1 MLVIKNML
9 TACLICLTPALVA
22 AQTVVHGTVTDG
34 QSGVP
39 IAGALIATSDSAVTA
54 VSNEAGA
61 FSLSSLSPIASV
73 AVSKPGYAAVRIAV
87 NDAGRALRI
96 RLTPSTAVLAGV
108 TVIANASTPSVA
120 QLSEAD
126 LARSSGLSLENAVNN
141 MPGVFMQSRTP
152 WGGARITI
160 RGYYP
165 STGGNSPNAN
175 GLGYNVFINDIPVTD
190 ATGATILDDVD
201 YASLGTVEITKG
213 ATSSLY
219 GSQIGGTVRFATARP
234 PANKTGFSQQ
244 LLSGSNGLLR
254 SNSTFQT
261 SNSNSDLVVNYGHQ
275 SYNSF
280 RPHSA
285 SVKDFARAT
294 GDFTVSDAQS
304 LSTYFSYNRSFEE
317 LAGEIDS
324 ADYYARRPVSNAAYL
339 ANDSHIQ
346 ITSFVAGVTD
356 HYQFGENFSNRTTL
370 FGTGRSFSQ
379 PFAHGFTDANQ
390 FSVGAR
396 TAFGYSST
404 IGAVGVTG
412 TLGASLQRTN
422 ITSNGVF
429 IVPAPPYT
437 ERPTAQ
443 ENYATNAS
451 AFTEW
456 NLAFPES
463 FTVTA
468 GVSLNSN
475 RFAIRNMLK
484 NGQLFD
490 TTTAR
495 VRKFDAVVTP
505 RLSLSKGFGSTS
517 LYASV
522 SAGYTPPLLSTTI
535 SNTGALNLALKPERA
550 TQYEIGGQTS
560 LLDNR
565 FSAQVALFAVE
576 NTDKLVSQTA
586 NSVTFTTNAG
596 KQRDR
601 GAELAMGFAVIDNPT
616 EFVSLLRPWAAYTYT
631 DSRYIS
637 FRSDNNAT
645 ASTVDYSGNQVPRVP
660 RNMLSAGLDA
670 GSSTGLYANGTYRY
684 VGKVPVTLD
693 NSTYV
698 RSYDLLGARV
708 GYRRTVANHWDLD
721 AFAGGDNLTG
731 STNYSFLFVGPNYAG
746 LAQAKDG
753 GTGDGYII
761 PAPYNATFYTS
772 VRLTYSF

>member
-1 MLVIKNML
+1 MIKNL
-9 TACLICLTPALVA
+9 FAACLVCFAPGLVA

-39 IAGALIATSDSAVTA
+39 LAGAVVATTDSLAA
-54 VSNEAGA
+54 AASNDAGA
-61 FSLSSLSPIASV
+61 FSLSSSAPV
-73 AVSKPGYAAVRIAV
+73 AAVTVSKPGYTTVQVAVT
-87 NDAGRALRI
+87 DASRALRI
-96 RLTPSTAVLAGV
+96 RLSPSTAVLAGV
-108 TVIANASTPSVA
+108 TVTANAAAPSVA
-120 QLSEAD
+120 ELSPAD
-126 LARSSGLSLENAVNN
+126 LARSSGLSLENSVNTV
-141 MPGVFMQSRTP
+141 PGVFMQSRTP

-165 STGGNSPNAN
+165 STSGNSPNAN

-190 ATGATILDDVD
+190 ASGGTILDDVD
-201 YASLGTVEITKG
+201 YSSLGNVEIIKG

-219 GSQIGGTVRFATARP
+219 GSQIGGAVRFSTARP
-234 PANKTGFSQQ
+234 PVGQTGFSQQ

-254 SNSTFQT
+254 SNSAFQT
-261 SNSNSDLVVNYGHQ
+261 SGSNSDLVVNYGHQ

-294 GDFTVSDAQS
+294 GDFSVSDAQS
-304 LSTYFSYNRSFEE
+304 LGTYFSYNRSFEE

-324 ADYYARRPVSNAAYL
+324 ADFYARRPVSNAAYL

-356 HYQFGENFSNRTTL
+356 HYQFGDNFSNKTTL
-370 FGTGRSFSQ
+370 FGNGRSFSQ

-390 FSVGAR
+390 FSFGGR
-396 TAFGYSST
+396 TAFGYSASL
-404 IGAVGVTG
+404 GAAGVTG

-429 IVPAPPYT
+429 IVPAPRYT

-451 AFTEW
+451 VFTEW
-456 NLAFPES
+456 SLALPDAL
-463 FTVTA
+463 TVTVGA
-468 GVSLNSN
+468 SLNSN

-490 TTTAR
+490 TTAVQ
-495 VRKFDAVVTP
+495 VRKFDAVLTP
-505 RLSLSKGFGSTS
+505 RVSVSKRLGDNTS

-522 SAGYTPPLLSTTI
+522 SAGVTPPLLSNVI
-535 SNTGALNLALKPERA
+535 SNTGAVNLALKPERA

-565 FSAQVALFAVE
+565 LSAQAALFDVE

-601 GAELAMGFAVIDNPT
+601 GAELALGFALIQSPT

-645 ASTVDYSGNQVPRVP
+645 ANTVNYSGNDVPRVP

-670 GSSTGLYANGTYRY
+670 GSSTGVYINGTYRY

-698 RSYDLLGARV
+698 RSYDLLGARI
-708 GYRRTVANHWDLD
+708 GYRRGVT
-721 AFAGGDNLTG
+721 
-731 STNYSFLFVGPNYAG
+731 
-746 LAQAKDG
+746 
-753 GTGDGYII
+753 
-761 PAPYNATFYTS
+761 
-772 VRLTYSF
+772 